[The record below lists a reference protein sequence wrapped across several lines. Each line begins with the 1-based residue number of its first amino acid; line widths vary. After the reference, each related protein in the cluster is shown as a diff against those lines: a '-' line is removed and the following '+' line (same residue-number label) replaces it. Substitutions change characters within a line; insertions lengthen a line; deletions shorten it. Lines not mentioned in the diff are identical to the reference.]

1 MYDYGARNYDPAIG
15 RWMNVDPLAE
25 QMRRHSPYN
34 YAFNNPVYFLDP
46 DGMAPDNEYDINL
59 KTGATTLVSD
69 KGGDTTDTYNY
80 KDDNG
85 NTKLSYDVA
94 VKHTTETIQ
103 NGSEIGYTNT
113 SREPGIM
120 HTTNIKPT
128 SGAGGDPSAEIFG
141 AWAGGEIAGLAIGSL
156 YKGIAGFFATETAEI
171 AASRG
176 GRLGSASTR
185 AQTEAIATELE
196 SRGYTITG
204 GGGRR
209 AEEFLKPLNG
219 GRKGGSF
226 LDITATHP
234 EYGTLRI
241 NTVDIYKNGLP
252 TIRELTNAT
261 RIRTQIAPG
270 EHLLLISK

>member
-1 MYDYGARNYDPAIG
+1 LYDYGARNYDTALG

-59 KTGATTLVSD
+59 KTGQTTYVSN
-69 KGGDTTDTYNY
+69 KGGDTTDTLNY
-80 KDDNG
+80 KRDDG
-85 NTKLSYDVA
+85 STLISYDVA
-94 VKHTTETIQ
+94 VKQTSETIQ
-103 NGSEIGYTNT
+103 NGSEVGYTNT
-113 SREPGIM
+113 SREPGII

-128 SGAGGDPSAEIFG
+128 SGALSDPSAEIF
-141 AWAGGEIAGLAIGSL
+141 AAYAGGEIAGLGIGWL
-156 YKGIAGFFATETAEI
+156 WKGATRFFATEAAEI
-171 AASRG
+171 TASTG

-209 AEEFLKPLNG
+209 AEEFLKPLEG

-241 NTVDIYKNGLP
+241 NTVDVCKNGLP